1 MLKAVILCGGFGTRL
16 GEETQVRPKPMVEIG
31 EHPILW
37 HVMKIYASQGFQDFF
52 LALGYRGEAIKD
64 YFLNYRSRNSGVCVN
79 LSTGGVSYLNNHGED
94 WHVRMIDTGLRT
106 MTGGR
111 LRRLRPYLEDGGTF
125 LMTYGDAVA
134 RVDLRALVDFH
145 RRHGRVATVTAVRP
159 PARFGALAFDGEVV
173 TEFKEKPQTGEGW
186 INGGFFV
193 FEPEVFDY
201 IAGDDTVLE
210 ESPLEQLARERQLM
224 AFHLYD
230 YWQCMDTLRDRN
242 TLAEHWASGTA
253 PWKVW

>member
-1 MLKAVILCGGFGTRL
+1 
-16 GEETQVRPKPMVEIG
+16 MVEIG

-37 HVMKIYASQGFQDFF
+37 HVMKIYASQGFKDFL
-52 LALGYRGEAIKD
+52 LAVGYRGEAIKD
-64 YFLNYRSRNSGVCVN
+64 YFLNYRSRSSGVGVD
-79 LSTGGVSYLNNHGED
+79 LASGAVSYLNNHGED
-94 WHVRMIDTGLRT
+94 WRVRMIDTGSNTL
-106 MTGGR
+106 TGGR
-111 LRRLRPYLEDGGTF
+111 LRRLRPYLQSGGTF
-125 LMTYGDAVA
+125 MMTYGDAVA
-134 RVDLRALVDFH
+134 RIDLRALLEFH
-145 RRHGRVATVTAVRP
+145 RRHGRLATVTAVRP

-173 TEFKEKPQTGEGW
+173 TEFKEKPQAGEGW

-193 FEPEVFDY
+193 FEPAVFAY

-224 AFHLYD
+224 AFHLHD

-242 TLAEHWASGTA
+242 TLAERWSSGNA